1 MIKLNLKCP
10 ECKGFLVPVNN
21 HTECSR
27 CNYITRNI
35 FPDDPINRKRQS
47 PFMGGDKKKME
58 EIKPVKAVTIPD
70 GKHTGVIEDV
80 KKREYTD
87 KNGETFAY
95 VDLHISVKDIEGDP
109 VIKNGETF
117 AYVDLHVSVKDIEGD
132 PVIRYGMPVSPSMN
146 GKLMKTASEFVKI
159 EEGSGIDPET
169 VFKDKGVSFET
180 QNETT
185 DRGTFARILEGSI
198 KSL

>member
-1 MIKLNLKCP
+1 MTKLNLKCP

-109 VIKNGETF
+109 VI
-117 AYVDLHVSVKDIEGD
+117 
-132 PVIRYGMPVSPSMN
+132 RYGMPVSPSMN
-146 GKLMKTASEFVKI
+146 GKLMKTASEFVNI
-159 EEGSGIDPET
+159 EENSGIDPEAI
-169 VFKDKGVSFET
+169 FKDKGVSFET